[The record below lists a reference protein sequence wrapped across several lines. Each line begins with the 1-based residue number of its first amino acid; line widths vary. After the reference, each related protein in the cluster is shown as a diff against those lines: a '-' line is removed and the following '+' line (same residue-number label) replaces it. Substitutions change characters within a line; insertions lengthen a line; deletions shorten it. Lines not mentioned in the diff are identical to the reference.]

1 MDTAIIRQGELVGR
15 GIMAYETT
23 EEVGVV
29 EHLLVNVQKAEVVGL
44 TYKTLGLIGRQQRLD
59 WRQLVKIGKDRIVV
73 QAEIA
78 EAVESRLSAAQ
89 DMTDL
94 EVWTDGGDLI
104 GRVVDIC
111 FDQSSGQVEQY
122 LFALR
127 VKEEEAK
134 TADQTA
140 VLYGDDDD
148 DLESEEI
155 AVAKP
160 VSVYAIAP
168 RMIIS
173 AGRKRMMIA
182 EEDARRSQ
190 PYHQQLN
197 LPPQTVAQPVQSS
210 WKPEQLPIPTDFS
223 ELLQKGQS
231 IAGQVSE
238 RVREQAKRV
247 VDGNSADSLREGEAP
262 APPLSYR
269 GEGKE
274 RGQAGDLPDITE
286 QLQEKTE
293 QVKRQFQKAKEKAQE
308 QVGNRGLEK
317 RLGKTAFGRALGN
330 TFSKLNSQ
338 TSSQRFDTETDSID
352 VESFEVWEEEESDKD
367 SL

>member
-1 MDTAIIRQGELVGR
+1 M
-15 GIMAYETT
+15 
-23 EEVGVV
+23 
-29 EHLLVNVQKAEVVGL
+29 
-44 TYKTLGLIGRQQRLD
+44 
-59 WRQLVKIGKDRIVV
+59 V

-89 DMTDL
+89 NMTDL

-104 GRVVDIC
+104 GRVVDVC
-111 FDQSSGQVEQY
+111 FDQSSGQIEQY
-122 LFALR
+122 LFTLR
-127 VKEEEAK
+127 VEEEA
-134 TADQTA
+134 AEVASQAVDQAVEQTA
-140 VLYGDDDD
+140 VLYGDEDS
-148 DLESEEI
+148 LEAEEI
-155 AVAKP
+155 AAANP
-160 VSVYAIAP
+160 VSVYAIEP
-168 RMIIS
+168 RMMIS

-197 LPPQTVAQPVQSS
+197 LPPQTVAQPVKST
-210 WKPEQLPIPTDFS
+210 WKPGQLPIPTDFG

-247 VDGNSADSLREGEAP
+247 VDGNSAAPFREGEAP
-262 APPLSYR
+262 VPPSYR

-293 QVKRQFQKAKEKAQE
+293 QVKRQFQKAKEKAKE

-317 RLGKTAFGRALGN
+317 RLGQTAFGRALGN
-330 TFSKLNSQ
+330 TFSKLNPQ

-352 VESFEVWEEEESDKD
+352 VESFEVWEEEESDKN

>member
-1 MDTAIIRQGELVGR
+1 MDVAIIRQGELVGR
-15 GIMAYETT
+15 GLMAYETT

-44 TYKTLGLIGRQQRLD
+44 AYKTLGLIGRQQRLD

-127 VKEEEAK
+127 VEEEAE
-134 TADQTA
+134 APDQTA
-140 VLYGDDDD
+140 VLYGEDGGDS
-148 DLESEEI
+148 LEGAEAAAENLI
-155 AVAKP
+155 
-160 VSVYAIAP
+160 SVYAIAP

-190 PYHQQLN
+190 PYHQQLT

-210 WKPEQLPIPTDFS
+210 WKPEQLPIPTDFG

-247 VDGNSADSLREGEAP
+247 VEGSSAATGREGEATT
-262 APPLSYR
+262 PLSYR
-269 GEGKE
+269 GEGNAHE
-274 RGQAGDLPDITE
+274 QVGLPDITE